1 MQQFFKFLNSLFWF
15 FKSRFTSLSLISNTL
30 VIVFLHQLHCVS
42 VFITLIHDCEITIN
56 TKFIVVIIFSLD
68 SSTWDNLYLLLMD
81 SPIWNNLF
89 HRTFSQRTHFQNKIC
104 FLKILFKV
112 ISFILP
118 LHKFST
124 CLTVLNDP
132 TSEMYLVRCS
142 LSLNCIFPFD
152 FFTVLAFSGLLT
164 LNKLI
169 SSFVFLNSF

>member
-1 MQQFFKFLNSLFWF
+1 
-15 FKSRFTSLSLISNTL
+15 
-30 VIVFLHQLHCVS
+30 
-42 VFITLIHDCEITIN
+42 
-56 TKFIVVIIFSLD
+56 
-68 SSTWDNLYLLLMD
+68 MD

-152 FFTVLAFSGLLT
+152 FFTVLAFSGLLI

-169 SSFVFLNSF
+169 SSFVFFNFFYSVIFVFSDNFHYFLICSLDLLVNEPYQQ